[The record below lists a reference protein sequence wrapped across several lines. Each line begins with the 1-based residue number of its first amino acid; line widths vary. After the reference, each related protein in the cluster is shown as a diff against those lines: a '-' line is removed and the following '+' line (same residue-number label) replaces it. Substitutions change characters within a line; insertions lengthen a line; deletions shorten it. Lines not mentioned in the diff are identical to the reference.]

1 MLVMQKYNVYKVQV
15 APRLTGD
22 PVVFRKNWRSV
33 DSLSRHEIWGYR
45 KQTDRKP
52 LTAVNDPALKGG
64 ACDSPEVRMIAEA
77 VSFLKWGLFDAYLPV
92 SLSS

>member
-1 MLVMQKYNVYKVQV
+1 MLVMQKYNGYKVQV

-52 LTAVNDPALKGG
+52 LTAMNREGI
-64 ACDSPEVRMIAEA
+64 DSLIIPEDIFENLMQLR
-77 VSFLKWGLFDAYLPV
+77 
-92 SLSS
+92 